1 MNKYDAD
8 SQINRIHNAF
18 SPLNNSVTPP
28 LEISPFMIERQAE
41 KMHSPKR
48 KISKSRIVA
57 AALTLVIALGAAAAG
72 LKYYSDR
79 MTEEAFLRHGLGKNN
94 TEQTTAIGTT
104 AAKSNIASVTEAA
117 STAAINDNTA
127 ISAATSTIINRLNEL
142 YSKHRT
148 YTVKSA
154 FAQDV
159 DGYTGGGSDE
169 YSETNVQEQGVNEG
183 DTVITDGEYI
193 YRIRVDEVEGK
204 RVKDDYIANYIEII
218 NAKTMKK
225 CAQINEKSK

>member
-8 SQINRIHNAF
+8 RQIKRVNDAF
-18 SPLNNSVTPP
+18 SPLNNSVTPL
-28 LEISPFMIERQAE
+28 LEISPFMIARQAE

-72 LKYYSDR
+72 LKMYGDR
-79 MTEEAFLRHGLGKNN
+79 MTDEVYIGPGLGNN
-94 TEQTTAIGTT
+94 KAEQTTAIGTT
-104 AAKSNIASVTEAA
+104 AAKSNIAAATEAA

-142 YSKHRT
+142 YSKHKT
-148 YTVKSA
+148 YIKKGALASDTEQS
-154 FAQDV
+154 
-159 DGYTGGGSDE
+159 YGGGTDE
-169 YSETNVQEQGVNEG
+169 HSETNVQEQGVNEG

-193 YRIRVDEVEGK
+193 YKIRVDDVRGK
-204 RVKDDYIANYIEII
+204 SYKD
-218 NAKTMKK
+218 
-225 CAQINEKSK
+225 